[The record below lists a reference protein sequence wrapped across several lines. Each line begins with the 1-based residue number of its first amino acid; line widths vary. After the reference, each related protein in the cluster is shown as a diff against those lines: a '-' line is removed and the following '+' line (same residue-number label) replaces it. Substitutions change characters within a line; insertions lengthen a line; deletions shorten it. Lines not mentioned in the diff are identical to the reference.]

1 MWCNEESGCCGVC
14 VSPPLPKSSNFPKQE
29 VSSELKIFSWAHAS
43 AAKPPEE
50 GIMRICA
57 IVLSL
62 FLLAPAIAASA
73 QHLELGGFGSYGNFD
88 LPPFPASAV
97 GLGGRV
103 DVGLVSHLALEGE
116 ASYDFKHPSVQIL
129 VNGLSTNVT
138 TLRLGVVHEN
148 GGFKVQSK
156 KGSFFLFFKGGIL
169 NFLPDVRTTTVV
181 NAVTKSQPQS
191 GNSLTESVFYP
202 GGGISFYAGP
212 LGMRVD
218 AGDEIY
224 WDNGAH
230 HNLRVTFGP
239 TIRF

>member
-1 MWCNEESGCCGVC
+1 
-14 VSPPLPKSSNFPKQE
+14 
-29 VSSELKIFSWAHAS
+29 
-43 AAKPPEE
+43 
-50 GIMRICA
+50 MRIRT
-57 IVLSL
+57 ILLLSW
-62 FLLAPAIAASA
+62 LLAPALAASA
-73 QHLELGGFGSYGNFD
+73 QHLELGAFGSYGNFD

-97 GLGGRV
+97 GVGGRV

-116 ASYDFKHPSVQIL
+116 ASYDFKHPSVQVL
-129 VNGLSTNVT
+129 VNGLSTSVT
-138 TLRLGVVHEN
+138 TLRLGVVHAN
-148 GGFKVQSK
+148 GGFKLQSK
-156 KGSFFLFFKGGIL
+156 KGSFFLFFKGGVL

-181 NAVTKSQPQS
+181 NAILKNQPRTGTS
-191 GNSLTESVFYP
+191 FTEAVFYP